1 MPSFASLQTRN
12 DDFIRKALDADVFMA
27 PMSSTP
33 PTSLTT
39 TSSSTLSALPTGY
52 VDMGF
57 LDKAQGIDAAKQITT
72 VPVMSVG
79 QLQPTRND
87 ISRNE
92 TTLKFTMQETKRA
105 TLELYNQVD
114 LSGVI
119 LDATTMELDFTENVR
134 PTTIDYRC
142 FVLWTDNYGADS
154 IWVGMD
160 LPRVSV
166 TAVGGIKITD
176 GVDAITRDVTLT
188 AYVDPVLGYAVRH
201 LYGGPGWAAR
211 AALMQ
216 FS

>member
-27 PMSSTP
+27 PLTSTP

-39 TSSSTLSALPTGY
+39 GSSSTLNALPAGY
-52 VDMGF
+52 TDVGF
-57 LDKAQGIDAAKQITT
+57 LDKAQGIDAARQMTT

-92 TTLKFTMQETKRA
+92 TTLKFTMQETKRQ
-105 TLELYNQVD
+105 TLELYHQVD
-114 LSGVI
+114 LSGALLVS
-119 LDATTMELDFTENVR
+119 TTKELDFTENVR
-134 PTTIDYRC
+134 PVTINYRC
-142 FVLWTDNYGADS
+142 FVLWTDNFGADS

-160 LPRVSV
+160 LPRCSV
-166 TAVGGIKITD
+166 TAVGGVKITD
-176 GVDAITRDVTLT
+176 GVDAVTRDVTLT